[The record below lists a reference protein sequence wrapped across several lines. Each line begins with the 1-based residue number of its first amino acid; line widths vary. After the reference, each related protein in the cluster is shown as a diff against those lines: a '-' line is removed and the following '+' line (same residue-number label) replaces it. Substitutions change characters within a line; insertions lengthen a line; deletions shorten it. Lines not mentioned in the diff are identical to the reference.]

1 MAYKEFEVT
10 KLYYSISEVAKMLD
24 VSASLL
30 RFWETEFDIL
40 KPKKNRQGNRLFTK
54 EDIKNLRVIHHLVR
68 ERGFTLEGAKKKL
81 KENKETTLHNTEV
94 IESLKKLRAF
104 LVEVKETLGEMPEQV
119 AVEETPIEQNSITQI
134 STEQT
139 LVEPVAEVAAEET
152 PTAESV
158 VEEIPAAQTQAEQ
171 PAAQQPE
178 KKFLELPFDFSGF
191 PSESDHE

>member
-24 VSASLL
+24 VSTSLL
-30 RFWETEFDIL
+30 RFWESEFDIL
-40 KPKKNRQGNRLFTK
+40 KPKKNRQGNRLFTQ

-68 ERGFTLEGAKKKL
+68 ERGFTLDGAKKKL

-119 AVEETPIEQNSITQI
+119 AVNEIPTEQNSITQI

-139 LVEPVAEVAAEET
+139 LVEPVAEEA
-152 PTAESV
+152 V
-158 VEEIPAAQTQAEQ
+158 VEMPIAETFVEDVPAAQAELPVAEQ
-171 PAAQQPE
+171 PE
-178 KKFLELPFDFSGF
+178 KEFLELPFDFSGF
-191 PSESDHE
+191 PSETNRE